1 MGDKEEGGV
10 KNIKKWVTSFI
21 DGPPKKNSKQF
32 SKITMKLNIF
42 LLIIKILLFL
52 ISNKKN
58 AHALRFESEPIT
70 VEPNVIL
77 LNSPASL
84 TCNYMKSSNENVQGL
99 RSYITT
105 EGHRHHVRL
114 LYF

>member
-1 MGDKEEGGV
+1 
-10 KNIKKWVTSFI
+10 
-21 DGPPKKNSKQF
+21 
-32 SKITMKLNIF
+32 MKLNIF

-84 TCNYMKSSNENVQGL
+84 TCNYMKSSNEDVQGL
-99 RSYITT
+99 RWYITT
-105 EGHRHHVRL
+105 EGYRHPVRL
-114 LYF
+114 LLKNNSWGSLGFAYFIFNDRLRNIEDGEPYVGLKLVY

>member
-1 MGDKEEGGV
+1 MDDKEEGGV
-10 KNIKKWVTSFI
+10 RNIKKMGDIIFRRL
-21 DGPPKKNSKQF
+21 PRRNKQF
-32 SKITMKLNIF
+32 SKNTMKLNIF

-52 ISNKKN
+52 ISNNKN

-84 TCNYMKSSNENVQGL
+84 TCNYMKSSNEDVQGL
-99 RSYITT
+99 RWYITT
-105 EGHRHHVRL
+105 EGYRHHVRL
-114 LYF
+114 L